1 MNINRI
7 DMNLLRLFDAIYQ
20 LSSVSR
26 AADAVGLSQP
36 AASQGLTRLRL
47 ILGDALFVRRG
58 GSMRPTLRAERLAS
72 VIQPAIAAIHGV
84 LKESDAFDPLRSA
97 MTLRLHMSDIGEA
110 RLLPELIAA
119 LHREAPGLRVQTV
132 VLPHT
137 QIADALETG
146 AIHFALGFLPSVNE
160 TQRIEILRD
169 RYAVLVRA
177 KHPLLAEKKQRV
189 TAQDLSRLEF
199 VAVRSHSETLRI
211 LQELGLDGKLVLT
224 SEHFLALPAIIEHT
238 DLAAVMPRAIAV
250 RFMKTKRHALLPNTL
265 PRSTFTV
272 SLHWSRR
279 FEADPAHQWLRHLIV
294 DLFGTAGSAP
304 SFAGQRAK
312 PPHLELNTNAI

>member
-1 MNINRI
+1 MKANQI

-26 AADAVGLSQP
+26 AADAIGLSQP
-36 AASQGLTRLRL
+36 AASQGLMRLRL

-84 LKESDAFDPLRSA
+84 LKENDAFDPLRSS
-97 MTLRLHMSDIGEA
+97 MTLRMHMSDIGEA
-110 RLLPELIAA
+110 RLLPELIAV

-132 VLPHT
+132 MLPHT

-146 AIHFALGFLPSVNE
+146 AIHFALGFLPSVSE
-160 TQRIEILRD
+160 TQRVEILKD

-177 KHPLLAEKKQRV
+177 KHPLLAEKKQRL
-189 TAQDLSRLEF
+189 TAQDLSQLEF

-211 LQELGLDGKLVLT
+211 LQELGLDDKLVLT
-224 SEHFLALPAIIEHT
+224 SENFLALPTIVEHT
-238 DLAAVMPRAIAV
+238 DLAAVMPRAIAQ
-250 RFMKTKRHALLPNTL
+250 RFMRTKCHALLPNTL

-279 FEADPAHQWLRHLIV
+279 FEADPAHQWLRRIMV
-294 DLFGTAGSAP
+294 NLFEPTGSP
-304 SFAGQRAK
+304 LFTGRPAK
-312 PPHLELNTNAI
+312 PPYHELKTRPVV

>member
-1 MNINRI
+1 
-7 DMNLLRLFDAIYQ
+7 MNLLRLFEAVYR
-20 LSSVSR
+20 LGSVSR

-47 ILGDALFVRRG
+47 ALGDALFVRAG

-72 VIQPAIAAIHGV
+72 VVQPAIAAIQGV
-84 LKESDAFDPLRSA
+84 LREDDAFNPSHST

-119 LHREAPGLRVQTV
+119 LHREAPGIRIQTAP
-132 VLPHT
+132 LPHA

-146 AIHFALGFLPSVNE
+146 AIHFALGFLPSVTGTE
-160 TQRIEILRD
+160 RIELLSD

-177 KHPLLAEKKQRV
+177 GHPLLAMTKKRTTV
-189 TAQDLSRLEF
+189 QDLRRLEF

-211 LQELGLDGKLVLT
+211 LHELGLDSRLVLT
-224 SEHFLALPAIIEHT
+224 SEHFLALPAIIERT
-238 DLAAVMPRAIAV
+238 DLAVVMPRAIAQGFINTE
-250 RFMKTKRHALLPNTL
+250 RFALLSNAL

-272 SLHWSRR
+272 SLHWSHR
-279 FEADPAHQWLRHLIV
+279 FNLDPAHQWMRR
-294 DLFGTAGSAP
+294 LFV
-304 SFAGQRAK
+304 
-312 PPHLELNTNAI
+312 ELFTQGESHP